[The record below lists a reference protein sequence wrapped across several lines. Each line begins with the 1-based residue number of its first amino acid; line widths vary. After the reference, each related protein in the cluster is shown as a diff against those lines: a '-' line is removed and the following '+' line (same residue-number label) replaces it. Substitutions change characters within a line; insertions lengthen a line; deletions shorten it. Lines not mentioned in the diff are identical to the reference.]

1 MGVETHL
8 FKPEGVTSFP
18 GNEIVKE
25 ILILINCKVYREGVG
40 RRADIIAQAAQQVA
54 EESGVAIAIAPTF
67 TDIHRIARHF
77 DIPVYAQHIDAVMP
91 GAFTGHVTAEV
102 VKAAGAVG
110 TLINHSERRMTLAD
124 IEVAVR
130 AAKEHQLTTVVCTN
144 NDAATAAAAVFN
156 PTYLAVEPPELIGG
170 KISVSEADP
179 GIIERSVAAAKRVNP
194 SVEVL
199 AGAGIHSGTCVRTA
213 LDLGT
218 AGVLLASSVV
228 KADDPARVLQD
239 LVSKL

>member
-1 MGVETHL
+1 MGTHL
-8 FKPEGVTSFP
+8 FKTERVTSFP

-40 RRADIIAQAAQQVA
+40 RRADVIAQAAQQVA
-54 EESGVAIAIAPTF
+54 EESGVTIAIAPTF
-67 TDIHRIARHF
+67 TDIHRISRHF
-77 DIPVYAQHIDAVMP
+77 EIPVYAQHIDAVMP

-102 VKAAGAVG
+102 VKFAGAVG
-110 TLINHSERRMTLAD
+110 TLLNHSERRMTLAD

-130 AAKEHQLTTVVCTN
+130 AAKEHQLNTVVCTN
-144 NDAATAAAAVFN
+144 NDATTAAAAVFS

-179 GIIERSVAAAKRVNP
+179 GIIERSLAAAKRVNP

-218 AGVLLASSVV
+218 RGVLLASSVV
-228 KADDPARVLQD
+228 KADDPVRVLQD